1 MNISER
7 IIKISGSA
15 IVPNDLKLG
24 DDVTI
29 TVAGSVVKVEHLD
42 NQDGT
47 ENIRF
52 VVKAMTVNVQ

>member
-1 MNISER
+1 MNINER

-15 IVPNDLKLG
+15 TVPHDVKLG
-24 DDVTI
+24 DDLTTTVT
-29 TVAGSVVKVEHLD
+29 GSVVKVEHLD

-52 VVKAMTVNVQ
+52 VVKAKTMDVQ